1 MKDRDAMTALY
12 LYRYHGWSL
21 AEAGLFFSPADRR
34 MPILTDADVGRAWGL
49 TGARSRPYDKAVAD
63 LARRIADGYVPSSAA
78 PSPSLTS
85 SNLSYYKAIS

>member
-21 AEAGLFFSPADRR
+21 AEAGLFFSPADRSI
-34 MPILTDADVGRAWGL
+34 PILTDADVGRAWGL

-63 LARRIADGYVPSSAA
+63 LARRIAGGYVPSYGSA
-78 PSPSLTS
+78 
-85 SNLSYYKAIS
+85 